1 MENLILEY
9 DYQDVYAQK
18 TIDYIL
24 SLGLFKTSVSG
35 KDKSENISEKRKKL
49 DLELT
54 NYMVDLSNY
63 KFNREE
69 ANIYE

>member
-9 DYQDVYAQK
+9 DYRDVYAQK

-24 SLGLFKTSVSG
+24 SLGLFKTSVIG